1 MAAPLVRAPL
11 AVDRESSLCHFAFPA
26 APTSG
31 PYCPR
36 IRLSSNCTLL
46 ELEMFAA
53 AMPRVCSFHSH
64 IRERIRESSIYHARI
79 PKYPRALARRK
90 KFRFLERNGS

>member
-1 MAAPLVRAPL
+1 MAAPLVRALL
-11 AVDRESSLCHFAFPA
+11 AVDRESSHFAFPA

-36 IRLSSNCTLL
+36 IRLSSSCTSL

-53 AMPRVCSFHSH
+53 AMPTRSF
-64 IRERIRESSIYHARI
+64 IPLRIRESSIYHARI
-79 PKYPRALARRK
+79 PKYPRK
-90 KFRFLERNGS
+90 KFARYLERNGS